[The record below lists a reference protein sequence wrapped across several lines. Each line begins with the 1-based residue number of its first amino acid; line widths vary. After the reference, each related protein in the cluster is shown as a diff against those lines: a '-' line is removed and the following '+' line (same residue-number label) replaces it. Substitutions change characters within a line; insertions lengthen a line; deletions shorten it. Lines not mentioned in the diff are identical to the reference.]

1 MTDALIQGKLIKAPE
16 SRTTEATQASAP
28 PAPRPIPWFLL
39 GAEWRKDYAAWKAH
53 RDTCPVCRASE
64 RTAATTGAGIRCKL
78 GQRLHTAYEAA
89 LNNATGGYNP

>member
-1 MTDALIQGKLIKAPE
+1 MTDALIQQGKLAAAPE

-53 RDTCPVCRASE
+53 RDTCPVCCISE
-64 RTAATTGAGIRCKL
+64 RTAATTGAGTGIRCAE
-78 GQRLHTAYEAA
+78 GQRLHCAYQSA
-89 LNNATGGYNP
+89 LDSSPI